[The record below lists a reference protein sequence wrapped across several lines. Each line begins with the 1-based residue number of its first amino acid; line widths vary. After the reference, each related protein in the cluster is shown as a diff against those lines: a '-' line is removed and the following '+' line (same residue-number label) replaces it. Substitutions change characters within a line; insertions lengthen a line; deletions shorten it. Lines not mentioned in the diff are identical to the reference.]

1 MRKERIGGSCLMLIG
16 IFIILLITLEI
27 SGPSL
32 APGWPTYPARLLDK
46 FKLGLILGILFV
58 ISRYILLG
66 ILKIAHPDF
75 RDWIREEAHRL
86 GIVPDKRY
94 FLEKVGL
101 TQ

>member
-1 MRKERIGGSCLMLIG
+1 MEALI
-16 IFIILLITLEI
+16 
-27 SGPSL
+27 
-32 APGWPTYPARLLDK
+32 
-46 FKLGLILGILFV
+46 
-58 ISRYILLG
+58 
-66 ILKIAHPDF
+66 KIAHPDF